1 MTESPSPAGAAT
13 RRSAWWHRLARSPLL
28 PALLAL
34 ALTAAACFA
43 QWRID
48 FNIADEGFLWYG
60 AIATAHGQVPLRD
73 FMSYDP
79 GRYYWAAAWAP
90 LFGDGILALRA
101 STAIFQA
108 LGIFFGLLAARR
120 AIDRPWLL
128 ALAGAVLLIWMIPRH
143 KVFEPSVAMA
153 AVWVG
158 ARLLERPSA
167 GRHFAAG
174 VLAGLAVLMGKNLGL
189 YCLAAM
195 TVLALIARAGGGAG
209 EAAEARGSGEV
220 PAEPPGE
227 APVPLPPATEGLPRT
242 PVLEAP
248 LPGAQAPRA
257 QVPGPQAPVPEVP
270 VPGAP
275 ASAAPG
281 AFRRRALLRD
291 LAAFAAGLLAGL
303 LPLLVLCCVPGFLA
317 SYVESCLFF
326 LRLGRTNFPEPLPWP
341 WLAFAPGLDAG
352 ERAQQLSLGLSFVL
366 LVAGT
371 AAVLAAGC
379 RRWWRGAAFGR
390 RPAALLLS
398 GGVVGLFF
406 LHHAFARADVFH
418 LGQSV
423 PPLLLAALALPA
435 GAASPAGR
443 RWRAAMV
450 VGPVAV
456 CTLLTPLPEAPLF
469 HLLSAARPSEKFVPF
484 DLAGDRIC
492 LRRHAVRV
500 LGAVR
505 DVFTTQ
511 VPSDEPALF
520 ATHFAGLYPFLG
532 RRSPVWE
539 VYPIWPGL
547 GGRDERML
555 RELEV
560 NDVRW
565 ALIGAYAMQ
574 GGEELTLAE
583 THPKT
588 WSYLMREF
596 ERLPAGELPRRF
608 LLLHRR

>member
-1 MTESPSPAGAAT
+1 MLESPSPAGAAT
-13 RRSAWWHRLARSPLL
+13 LRSGWWHRLGRSPLL

-43 QWRID
+43 QWRIG

-158 ARLLERPSA
+158 ARLLERPST
-167 GRHFAAG
+167 GRHFAGG

-189 YCLAAM
+189 YCVAAM
-195 TVLALIARAGGGAG
+195 AGLALIARAGGGA
-209 EAAEARGSGEV
+209 AAEAGETQV
-220 PAEPPGE
+220 PGE
-227 APVPLPPATEGLPRT
+227 APAERPR
-242 PVLEAP
+242 
-248 LPGAQAPRA
+248 GAPR
-257 QVPGPQAPVPEVP
+257 GPVPESP
-270 VPGAP
+270 VPGAWRGFV
-275 ASAAPG
+275 PG
-281 AFRRRALLRD
+281 APRTSRRRALARSMGAL
-291 LAAFAAGLLAGL
+291 AAGLAVGL
-303 LPLLVLCCVPGFLA
+303 MPLLVLCCLPGFLA
-317 SYVESCLFF
+317 SYVESCRFF

-352 ERAQQLSLGLSFVL
+352 ERAQQLSLGLSFLL

-371 AAVLAAGC
+371 AVGLAAGWQ
-379 RRWWRGAAFGR
+379 RWWRGAALGR

-398 GGVVGLFF
+398 GAVVGLFF
-406 LHHAFARADVFH
+406 LHHAFARADAFH

-423 PPLLLAALALPA
+423 QPLLLAALAVPA
-435 GAASPAGR
+435 GAGSPEGR
-443 RWRAAMV
+443 RWRAAMLIA
-450 VGPVAV
+450 PVAF
-456 CTLLTPLPEAPLF
+456 CTLFSPLPEAPLF
-469 HLLSAARPSEKFVPF
+469 HVLSAARPSERFVPF
-484 DLAGDRIC
+484 DLAGDRVY
-492 LRRHAVRV
+492 LRRHAARV

-505 DVFTTQ
+505 DVFTRQ
-511 VPSDEPALF
+511 VPSGEPALF
-520 ATHFAGLYPFLG
+520 ASHFAGLYPFLG
-532 RRSPVWE
+532 RRAPVWE
-539 VYPIWPGL
+539 IYPIWPGL

-555 RELEV
+555 RELVV

-588 WSYLMREF
+588 WNYLMREF
-596 ERLPAGELPRRF
+596 ERVPAGELPRRF